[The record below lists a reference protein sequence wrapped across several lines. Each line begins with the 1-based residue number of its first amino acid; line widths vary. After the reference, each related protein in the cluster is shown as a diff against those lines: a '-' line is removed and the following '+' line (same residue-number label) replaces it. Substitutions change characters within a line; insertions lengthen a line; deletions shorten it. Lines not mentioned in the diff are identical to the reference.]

1 MTPKLILAAF
11 FAASAPSAHAH
22 VMRLPHGS
30 LVASPRPMLPS
41 RAGGAMQMVAFTEIG
56 GDVSTS
62 LEMTAAAEGAQYAL
76 FWKREG
82 DSFVAAEQY
91 TSPDWGKILGLV
103 RNDEVTYASKSAGV
117 RVPASGNNPI
127 AEAASTMTKLTDAGT
142 FSSFDRA
149 SLAKEFEVS
158 EIQLVPFEDGVLEF
172 GYGKLTQFD
181 IKIKSSGTIT
191 DRDIGP
197 YSNKRFARD
206 ESERDL
212 FERLLMDNPVD
223 KEGQRVTRRDVY
235 SYDSWLWHRAPGRLI
250 RNFQGTFR
258 SNVLRNVRLEVMTVA
273 SLAAAI
279 CLYNDDLSLVAE
291 TFRGFDLNTIADLL
305 DARPTLQIS
314 MLPFTLA
321 SPALFL
327 LLVFRTNASYDR
339 WWESRKVWGATINTC
354 RDIARQIVMRCPDR
368 EVSRKAVNQIAA
380 FPYVLTAHLRGAGG
394 SSAIS
399 QDLKVSNDKFLEE
412 TLDRLLGEEDRKYI
426 MSKKHRPMTLLMELS
441 DTVRKTELSTF
452 DRLAMDNANTKMLDY
467 IGMCERTFKSPI
479 PVFYT
484 RHTAR
489 FLITWLL
496 FLPLGLYPNLN
507 PHWLVVPVTIALS
520 YFLLG
525 IEELGVQIEEP
536 FSVLPLLNMAEGIEG
551 SITEALN
558 SAEDRYEKPDPYT
571 MDVPK
576 QGAGADDR
584 LVNEAA
590 AYQSFSQPE
599 NVVGSVSPTSP
610 NAVNSEEQRWYKGMR
625 I

>member
-1 MTPKLILAAF
+1 
-11 FAASAPSAHAH
+11 
-22 VMRLPHGS
+22 
-30 LVASPRPMLPS
+30 
-41 RAGGAMQMVAFTEIG
+41 
-56 GDVSTS
+56 
-62 LEMTAAAEGAQYAL
+62 
-76 FWKREG
+76 
-82 DSFVAAEQY
+82 
-91 TSPDWGKILGLV
+91 
-103 RNDEVTYASKSAGV
+103 
-117 RVPASGNNPI
+117 
-127 AEAASTMTKLTDAGT
+127 MTKLTDAGT

-305 DARPTLQIS
+305 DARPTLQI
-314 MLPFTLA
+314 
-321 SPALFL
+321 
-327 LLVFRTNASYDR
+327 
-339 WWESRKVWGATINTC
+339 I
-354 RDIARQIVMRCPDR
+354 MRCPDR

-399 QDLKVSNDKFLEE
+399 QDLKVSNDQFLEE

-507 PHWLVVPVTIALS
+507 PHWLVVPVTIMLS

-536 FSVLPLLNMAEGIEG
+536 FSVLPLESMAAGIEG
-551 SITEALN
+551 SIFEALN
-558 SAEDRYEKPDPYT
+558 CAEDRYDTPNPKT
-571 MDVPK
+571 MDVTGAEQVKEEALAEEVVYQNMPSTLGIVSATKTSVDGNNIVTQETPK
-576 QGAGADDR
+576 
-584 LVNEAA
+584 
-590 AYQSFSQPE
+590 
-599 NVVGSVSPTSP
+599 
-610 NAVNSEEQRWYKGMR
+610 WYKGMR
-625 I
+625 V